1 MVHRILF
8 VIVLAAVLVP
18 TAGCGSKQ
26 IELTSV
32 DNGKNI
38 KVKVGEQI
46 VVVLEGN
53 PSTGYI
59 WEAKDLDASMIQQ
72 VGETEFKSSNS
83 NPGFAG
89 AGGTL
94 TLKFRALKVGTTSL
108 TLVYHRPWE
117 TDVKPLS
124 SFTTTITVK

>member
-32 DNGKNI
+32 DNGKNL

-117 TDVKPLS
+117 TDVKPIS
-124 SFTTTITVK
+124 SFVITINVK

>member
-1 MVHRILF
+1 MHRILF

-26 IELTSV
+26 IEVTSV

-117 TDVKPLS
+117 TDVKPIS
-124 SFTTTITVK
+124 SFVITINVK

>member
-1 MVHRILF
+1 MIHRILF
-8 VIVLAAVLVP
+8 VIVLAAVIVP

-26 IELTSV
+26 IEVTSA
-32 DNGKNI
+32 DNGKKLN
-38 KVKVGEQI
+38 VRAGEQF

-94 TLKFRALKVGTTSL
+94 TLKFRALKVGTTNL

>member
-26 IELTSV
+26 IEVTSV

-124 SFTTTITVK
+124 SFTTIIAVK

>member
-1 MVHRILF
+1 MQLCLF
-8 VIVLAAVLVP
+8 QQPVVI
-18 TAGCGSKQ
+18 SKQ
-26 IELTSV
+26 IEVTSS
-32 DNGKNI
+32 DNGKNL

-117 TDVKPLS
+117 TDVKPIS
-124 SFTTTITVK
+124 SFVITINVK

>member
-26 IELTSV
+26 IEVTSAG
-32 DNGKNI
+32 NGKNF

-94 TLKFRALKVGTTSL
+94 TLKFRALKVGTTSM

-117 TDVKPLS
+117 TDVKPIS
-124 SFTTTITVK
+124 SFVITINVK